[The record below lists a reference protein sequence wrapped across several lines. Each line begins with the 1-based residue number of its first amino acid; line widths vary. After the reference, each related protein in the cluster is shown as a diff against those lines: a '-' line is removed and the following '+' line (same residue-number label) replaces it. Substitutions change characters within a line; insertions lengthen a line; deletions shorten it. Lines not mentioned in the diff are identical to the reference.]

1 MWKVEDKTQLMKT
14 LHKRWF
20 TYRRSQNRKTKSD
33 NEMTLMCKVEEYN
46 AVMRTTTQSKV
57 YKRKMTISEEKMKE
71 HYVEKKI
78 THT

>member
-1 MWKVEDKTQLMKT
+1 MWKVEHKTQLMET
-14 LHKRWF
+14 PHKRWF

-33 NEMTLMCKVEEYN
+33 NETTLMCKVEEYN

-57 YKRKMTISEEKMKE
+57 YKTKMTISEEKMKE

>member
-1 MWKVEDKTQLMKT
+1 M
-14 LHKRWF
+14 
-20 TYRRSQNRKTKSD
+20 SQNRKTKSD
-33 NEMTLMCKVEEYN
+33 NETTSMCKVEEYN